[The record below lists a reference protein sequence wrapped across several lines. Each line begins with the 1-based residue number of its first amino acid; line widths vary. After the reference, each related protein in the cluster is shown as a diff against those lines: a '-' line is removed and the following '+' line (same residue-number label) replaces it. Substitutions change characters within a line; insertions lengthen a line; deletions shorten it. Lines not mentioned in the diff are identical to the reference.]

1 MNPFTIEIPPDEW
14 STFFDD
20 LSREHQSR
28 IVTIDGRGPE
38 AGDQFESHDV
48 PLEGITI
55 TLNGDDEVISIVVRQ
70 DAGTHVLHTVSA
82 PLHVML
88 ERTPEGLARTLHIE
102 SAHGATTLVR
112 FRPVVIPETIQ
123 ST

>member
-1 MNPFTIEIPPDEW
+1 MNTVTMEIPPDEW
-14 STFFDD
+14 SVFFDD

-28 IVTIDGRGPE
+28 IVTIEGHGEE

-48 PLEGITI
+48 PLEGVSV
-55 TLNGDDEVISIVVRQ
+55 TLNGDDEVISIVARQ
-70 DAGTHVLHTVSA
+70 DTGKHVMHTVSA

-88 ERTPEGLARTLHIE
+88 ERTPEGLAKTLHIE

-123 ST
+123 SA